1 MSTEK
6 KELSTQEMLF
16 LDCLFDGSDV
26 RHPDIAKQM
35 AGYPKD
41 YPVVKIIKSVNKE
54 LIERCDNFLALYAP
68 NGVIGLIQL
77 LNEPETPGSKLKLQT
92 IIELLDRA
100 GVVKKEKS
108 EVAQASQNFMF
119 VLPSKTPIIE
129 IKE

>member
-1 MSTEK
+1 MVES
-6 KELSTQEMLF
+6 KELSLQESLF
-16 LDCLFDGSDV
+16 LDFLFDGAEV
-26 RHPDIAKQM
+26 RHPDLAKQM

-41 YPVVKIIKSVNKE
+41 FPVAKILKNINKE
-54 LIERCDNFLALYAP
+54 LIERCDNYLALHAP

-108 EVAQASQNFMF
+108 EVTQASPNFMF
-119 VLPSKTPIIE
+119 VLPSKTQINE
-129 IKE
+129 LKE